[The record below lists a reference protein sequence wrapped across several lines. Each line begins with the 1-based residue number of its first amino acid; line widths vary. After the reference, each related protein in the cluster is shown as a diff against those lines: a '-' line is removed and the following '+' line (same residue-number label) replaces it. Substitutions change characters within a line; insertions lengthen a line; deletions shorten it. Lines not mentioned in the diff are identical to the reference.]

1 MNRNR
6 KKLLALSLSATL
18 GAVPLLLHAQ
28 EPAQQRT
35 LGSVERSHASQARGL
50 LDQAVLTF
58 QAKGPEQAL
67 AAFNDR
73 NGEFVHGQYYIFVL
87 GEDGTMQASSGPSA
101 SLVGLNVAELK
112 DAAGKSS
119 MREILDKSAKQDSGE
134 VEYKWLNPADNKVEN
149 KISQF
154 RKIGD
159 HVLCVGYYIP
169 RATAEHAKALLDRA
183 VQQVKDKGAEAA
195 FRNFNDPRGGFV
207 FNDEYVFAIGLD
219 DGRYRASGSSPNL
232 VGVDVRNVNDA
243 AGKPLFKEM
252 IELARKQGS
261 GSVDY
266 VWRNPAT
273 NAVEQKHT
281 LIQRVDDVLLG
292 VGYYTRP

>member
-1 MNRNR
+1 M
-6 KKLLALSLSATL
+6 
-18 GAVPLLLHAQ
+18 
-28 EPAQQRT
+28 
-35 LGSVERSHASQARGL
+35 ERSHASQARAL

-73 NGEFVHGQYYIFVL
+73 SGEFVRGQYYIFVL

-101 SLVGLNVAELK
+101 SLVGLNVGELK
-112 DAAGKSS
+112 DASGKPF
-119 MREILDKSAKQDSGE
+119 MRELLDKSARQESGE

-154 RKIGD
+154 RKVGD

-183 VQQVKDKGAEAA
+183 VRQVKDKGAEAA
-195 FRNFNDPRGGFV
+195 FRSFNDPRGGFV
-207 FNDEYVFAIGLD
+207 FQDEYVFAIGLD

-232 VGVDVRNVNDA
+232 VGVDVRSVTDA
-243 AGKPLFKEM
+243 AGKPLFKDM

-261 GSVDY
+261 GTVDY

>member
-35 LGSVERSHASQARGL
+35 LGSVERNHASQARAL
-50 LDQAVLTF
+50 LDQAALAF

-87 GEDGTMQASSGPSA
+87 GKDGTMQASSGPST
-101 SLVGLNVAELK
+101 SLVGLNVADLR
-112 DAAGKSS
+112 DAAGKSF
-119 MREILDKSAKQDSGE
+119 MREILDKSVKQDSGE

-154 RKIGD
+154 RKVGD

-183 VQQVKDKGAEAA
+183 VQQVKDEGAEAA
-195 FRNFNDPRGGFV
+195 FRSFNDPRGGFV
-207 FNDEYVFAIGLD
+207 YQDEYVFAIGLD

-261 GSVDY
+261 GTVDY

-281 LIQRVDDVLLG
+281 HVQRVGDVLLG

>member
-6 KKLLALSLSATL
+6 KKLLVVSLCATL
-18 GAVPLLLHAQ
+18 GAAPLALHAE
-28 EPAQQRT
+28 EPSRERT
-35 LGSVERSHASQARGL
+35 LGSVERSHASQARTL

-73 NGEFVHGQYYIFVL
+73 NGEFVRGQYYIFVL
-87 GEDGTMQASSGPSA
+87 GEDGSMQASSGPSA
-101 SLVGLNVAELK
+101 SLVGLNVGDLK
-112 DAAGKSS
+112 DAAGKPF
-119 MREILDKSAKQDSGE
+119 MREILDKSARQANGE
-134 VEYKWLNPADNKVEN
+134 VEYRWLNPADNKVED
-149 KISQF
+149 KVSLF
-154 RKIGD
+154 RKVGD

-273 NAVEQKHT
+273 NVVEQKHT

>member
-6 KKLLALSLSATL
+6 KKLLVVSLCATL
-18 GAVPLLLHAQ
+18 GTLPLVLQ
-28 EPAQQRT
+28 AQQPSGERT
-35 LGSVERSHASQARGL
+35 LGSVERSHASQARAL

-73 NGEFVHGQYYIFVL
+73 NGEFVRGQYYIFVL
-87 GEDGTMQASSGPSA
+87 GTDGSMQASSGPSA
-101 SLVGLNVAELK
+101 SLVGLNVGDLK
-112 DAAGKSS
+112 DAAGKSFI
-119 MREILDKSAKQDSGE
+119 REILDSAARQDSGE
-134 VEYKWLNPADNKVEN
+134 VSYQWLNPTDNSVESKV
-149 KISQF
+149 SQF
-154 RKIGD
+154 RKVGE

-169 RATAEHAKALLDRA
+169 RASAEDARALLDRA
-183 VQQVKDKGAEAA
+183 VQQVRDKGAEAA
-195 FRNFNDPRGGFV
+195 LRSFNDPRGGFV
-207 FNDEYVFAIGLD
+207 ADDEYVFAIGLD

-232 VGVDVRNVNDA
+232 LGVDVRSVTDA
-243 AGKPLFKEM
+243 AGKPLFREM
-252 IELARKQGS
+252 IELARQQGS
-261 GSVDY
+261 GTIDY

>member
-101 SLVGLNVAELK
+101 SLVGLNGGELK
-112 DAAGKSS
+112 DAAGK
-119 MREILDKSAKQDSGE
+119 
-134 VEYKWLNPADNKVEN
+134 
-149 KISQF
+149 
-154 RKIGD
+154 
-159 HVLCVGYYIP
+159 
-169 RATAEHAKALLDRA
+169 
-183 VQQVKDKGAEAA
+183 
-195 FRNFNDPRGGFV
+195 
-207 FNDEYVFAIGLD
+207 
-219 DGRYRASGSSPNL
+219 
-232 VGVDVRNVNDA
+232 
-243 AGKPLFKEM
+243 
-252 IELARKQGS
+252 
-261 GSVDY
+261 
-266 VWRNPAT
+266 
-273 NAVEQKHT
+273 
-281 LIQRVDDVLLG
+281 
-292 VGYYTRP
+292 

>member
-73 NGEFVHGQYYIFVL
+73 SGEFVHGQYYIFVL

-101 SLVGLNVAELK
+101 SLVGLNVADLK
-112 DAAGKSS
+112 DASGKSFI
-119 MREILDKSAKQDSGE
+119 REILDKSAKQDSGD
-134 VEYKWLNPADNKVEN
+134 VEYKWLNPPTTRSRTRSASSARSATMCSASA
-149 KISQF
+149 ITS
-154 RKIGD
+154 
-159 HVLCVGYYIP
+159 P
-169 RATAEHAKALLDRA
+169 RHRRA
-183 VQQVKDKGAEAA
+183 CQGAARPRRAAGQGQGAEAA
-195 FRNFNDPRGGFV
+195 FRSFNDPRGGR
-207 FNDEYVFAIGLD
+207 LP
-219 DGRYRASGSSPNL
+219 GR
-232 VGVDVRNVNDA
+232 VRLRHRPGRRSLPRQRQLA
-243 AGKPLFKEM
+243 EPGGRRCTQRQRCRRQALFKEM

-261 GSVDY
+261 GTVDY

-273 NAVEQKHT
+273 NAVEQKHADPAGRRRAAGRG
-281 LIQRVDDVLLG
+281 LH
-292 VGYYTRP
+292 TRP

>member
-1 MNRNR
+1 
-6 KKLLALSLSATL
+6 
-18 GAVPLLLHAQ
+18 
-28 EPAQQRT
+28 
-35 LGSVERSHASQARGL
+35 
-50 LDQAVLTF
+50 VLTF

-112 DAAGKSS
+112 DAAGKSF

-134 VEYKWLNPADNKVEN
+134 VEYQWLNPADNKVEN

-154 RKIGD
+154 RKVGD

-169 RATAEHAKALLDRA
+169 RATAEHAKALLERA

>member
-18 GAVPLLLHAQ
+18 GTVPLLLHAQ

-35 LGSVERSHASQARGL
+35 LGSVERSHASQARSL
-50 LDQAVLTF
+50 LDNAVLTF

-73 NGEFVHGQYYIFVL
+73 NGEYVNGQYYIFVL
-87 GEDGTMQASSGPSA
+87 GEDGTMHASSGPSA
-101 SLVGLNVAELK
+101 ALVGLNVGELK
-112 DAAGKSS
+112 DAAGKSFI
-119 MREILDKSAKQDSGE
+119 REILDKSAKQDSGE

-154 RKIGD
+154 RKVGD

-183 VQQVKDKGAEAA
+183 VQQVKDKGPEAA

-207 FNDEYVFAIGLD
+207 FNDEYVFVIGLD

-281 LIQRVDDVLLG
+281 LIRRVDDVLLG

>member
-1 MNRNR
+1 MYRNR
-6 KKLLALSLSATL
+6 KKLLVLSICATL
-18 GAVPLLLHAQ
+18 GAVPFTLQA
-28 EPAQQRT
+28 EEAARERT
-35 LGSVERSHASQARGL
+35 LGSVERSHASNARAL
-50 LDQAVLTF
+50 LDQAVLTY

-67 AAFNDR
+67 ATFNDR
-73 NGEFVHGQYYIFVL
+73 NGEFARGQYYIFVL

-101 SLVGLNVAELK
+101 SLVGLNVSDLK
-112 DAAGKSS
+112 DAAGKPF
-119 MREILDKSAKQDSGE
+119 MREILDKSTRQDSGE
-134 VEYKWLNPADNKVEN
+134 VEYQWLNPADNKLEN
-149 KISQF
+149 KVSQF
-154 RKIGD
+154 RKVGD

-169 RATAEHAKALLDRA
+169 RATAEQAQALLERA

-195 FRNFNDPRGGFV
+195 FRSFNDPRGGFV
-207 FNDEYVFAIGLD
+207 YNDEYVFAIGLD

-232 VGVDVRNVNDA
+232 VGIDVRNVTDA
-243 AGKPLFKEM
+243 AGKPLFKDM

-261 GSVDY
+261 GTVDY

-273 NAVEQKHT
+273 NAVEQKHS

>member
-1 MNRNR
+1 MNR
-6 KKLLALSLSATL
+6 KTLLVLSLSATL
-18 GAVPLLLHAQ
+18 GATPLLHAQ
-28 EPAQQRT
+28 EQAPQRT
-35 LGSVERSHASQARGL
+35 LGSVERSHASQARAL

-73 NGEFVHGQYYIFVL
+73 SGEFVRGQYYIFVL

-101 SLVGLNVAELK
+101 SLVGLNVGELK
-112 DAAGKSS
+112 DASGKPF
-119 MREILDKSAKQDSGE
+119 MRELLDKSATQESGE

-154 RKIGD
+154 RKVGD

-183 VQQVKDKGAEAA
+183 VQQVRDKGAEAA
-195 FRNFNDPRGGFV
+195 FRSFNDPRGGFV
-207 FNDEYVFAIGLD
+207 FQDEYVFAIGLD

-232 VGVDVRNVNDA
+232 VGVDVRSVTDA
-243 AGKPLFKEM
+243 AGKPLFKDM

-261 GSVDY
+261 GTVDY

>member
-1 MNRNR
+1 
-6 KKLLALSLSATL
+6 
-18 GAVPLLLHAQ
+18 
-28 EPAQQRT
+28 
-35 LGSVERSHASQARGL
+35 
-50 LDQAVLTF
+50 
-58 QAKGPEQAL
+58 
-67 AAFNDR
+67 
-73 NGEFVHGQYYIFVL
+73 
-87 GEDGTMQASSGPSA
+87 MQASSGPSA
-101 SLVGLNVAELK
+101 SLVGLNVGELK
-112 DAAGKSS
+112 DASGKPF
-119 MREILDKSAKQDSGE
+119 MRELLDKSSRQESGE

-154 RKIGD
+154 RKVGD

-183 VQQVKDKGAEAA
+183 VRQVKDKGAEAA
-195 FRNFNDPRGGFV
+195 FRSFNDPRGGFV
-207 FNDEYVFAIGLD
+207 FQDEYVFAIGLD

-232 VGVDVRNVNDA
+232 VGVDVRSVTDA
-243 AGKPLFKEM
+243 AGKPLFKDM

-261 GSVDY
+261 GTVDY